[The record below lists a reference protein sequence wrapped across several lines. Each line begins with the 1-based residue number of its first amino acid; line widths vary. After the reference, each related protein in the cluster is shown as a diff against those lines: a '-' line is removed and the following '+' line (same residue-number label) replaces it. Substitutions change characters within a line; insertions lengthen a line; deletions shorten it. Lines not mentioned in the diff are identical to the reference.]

1 MDLDLETLTKIKQA
15 RNLSSTSIGN
25 IFRQLQDNGQVYS
38 VIGNPNLGEIR
49 GILLGVENSTS
60 QGACGQVWFNELRLS
75 SINEVG
81 GWAAL

>member
-1 MDLDLETLTKIKQA
+1 
-15 RNLSSTSIGN
+15 
-25 IFRQLQDNGQVYS
+25 VYS